1 MNLMQSLVVS
11 SLALASAAFAAPITP
26 TYTTFGTLAGAT
38 FNGTTT
44 SSGIPNNAVAITT
57 LAGSSSTAPPALVL
71 GLTAHQR
78 YFAAPVTN
86 DGAGNFIARAG
97 VSLDTP
103 SPADPYATWN
113 FGFYVGGTD
122 VTSYLFS
129 LVYDFDPAAGT
140 EQAAHG
146 RTFAPGST
154 VSPPGQASGSW
165 NLGMDFLDTT
175 GSGITQPVYPSFNPN
190 AAGEYTFALIAYTQT
205 SPGQFSEVARSA
217 INVTVVP
224 EPASLALVGLA
235 LAGLGAARRSK
246 R

>member
-1 MNLMQSLVVS
+1 MNLMKSLVVS

-26 TYTTFGTLAGAT
+26 SYTTFGTLVGAT
-38 FNGTTT
+38 FNGSTT

-57 LAGSSSTAPPALVL
+57 VAGTSSTAPALVL

-78 YFAAPVTN
+78 YSAAPVTN

-113 FGFYVGGTD
+113 FGFYVGGAN
-122 VTSYLFS
+122 VASYFFS
-129 LVYDFDPAAGT
+129 LVYDFDLAAGT

-146 RTFAPGST
+146 RTFAPGSMP
-154 VSPPGQASGSW
+154 SPTPQRSGSW
-165 NLGMDFLDTT
+165 NLGMNFLDST
-175 GSGITQPVYPSFNPN
+175 GPGITQPVYPSFNPN

-205 SPGQFSEVARSA
+205 SPGNFDEVARSA

-224 EPASLALVGLA
+224 EPTSLALVGLA